1 MKFDAIIEARMNS
14 SRLPGKILKKINGLS
29 FIELLIKRLSLTKS
43 IDNIYVATTINKKDD
58 KFIKVLKKNKIK
70 YYRGSENNVLERVI
84 KTCKKFKSKNIVM
97 ITGDCPFIDY
107 NLVEQCI
114 QTYKTNNVDIVGNA
128 LIRSFPDGMDT
139 QVLSYKILK
148 DSFKRAF
155 NKKHFEHSTLFIR
168 NNPNIYKI
176 LNIFAP
182 PNYFWP
188 DLGLTLDEEKDLIL
202 LKKIYKK
209 LNKIS
214 KNFTC
219 LDVINFLKKNKNL
232 LKINKKV
239 KRTKVKIS
247 N

>member
-14 SRLPGKILKKINGLS
+14 SRLPGKILKKINGIS

-43 IDNIYVATTINKKDD
+43 IDNIYVATTNNKKDD
-58 KFIKVLKKNKIK
+58 KLIKVLKKNKIK
-70 YYRGSENNVLERVI
+70 YFRGSENNVLERVI
-84 KTCKKFKSKNIVM
+84 KTCRKFKSKNIVM

-139 QVLSYKILK
+139 QVLSYKILI
-148 DSFKRAF
+148 DSSKRVF
-155 NKKHFEHSTLFIR
+155 HKKHLEHSTLFIR
-168 NNPNIYKI
+168 NNPLIYKS

-202 LKKIYKK
+202 LKEIYKK
-209 LNKIS
+209 ISKTS

-219 LDVINFLKKNKNL
+219 LDIINFLKKNKNL

-247 N
+247 I